1 MAAETVRIY
10 AEDDAED
17 ALEGVLVRFFD
28 DADAFVTQQ
37 YTSIVG
43 ADAYAEVT
51 IDGDDPPI
59 EYTIRLSKTGVAFDG
74 SLGDDSKTPQAISIY
89 SPASGSPTGTNYF
102 EVQGQTFTRPVASDS
117 RLCRC
122 SGFFKDHSGR
132 PLVGL
137 DINFIAVCY
146 NEDQSMWTPT
156 IVDGYAVM
164 SDKISVRTDSG
175 GYVQIDLYRTGHYS
189 ALIQNLEH
197 ARRVLVVPD
206 SSSINLIDLL
216 FPVVS
221 TVTFSPVSVT
231 LDVNDT
237 IDVDVT
243 ILASDTQVL
252 DLLDGDITLSS
263 SDTSVATIQTLDDN
277 KLRIFGV
284 SAGTAEITVVRT
296 DSSIASIPEQPAT
309 YTPLPV
315 TVS

>member
-89 SPASGSPTGTNYF
+89 
-102 EVQGQTFTRPVASDS
+102 
-117 RLCRC
+117 
-122 SGFFKDHSGR
+122 SGR

-231 LDVNDT
+231 LDVNE
-237 IDVDVT
+237 
-243 ILASDTQVL
+243 S
-252 DLLDGDITLSS
+252 
-263 SDTSVATIQTLDDN
+263 
-277 KLRIFGV
+277 
-284 SAGTAEITVVRT
+284 
-296 DSSIASIPEQPAT
+296 
-309 YTPLPV
+309 
-315 TVS
+315 